1 MRWGKQTKKWSSMD
15 KGGGKSKRK
24 EKGREGEIRKGERKR
39 ERERERNKKGVPLL
53 FKIYGNWTVS
63 FCWSKN

>member
-1 MRWGKQTKKWSSMD
+1 MRWGNKQKEGVQWI
-15 KGGGKSKRK
+15 REK
-24 EKGREGEIRKGERKR
+24 EKAKEKKKEENGRNEQ

-53 FKIYGNWTVS
+53 FKIYGNRFVS